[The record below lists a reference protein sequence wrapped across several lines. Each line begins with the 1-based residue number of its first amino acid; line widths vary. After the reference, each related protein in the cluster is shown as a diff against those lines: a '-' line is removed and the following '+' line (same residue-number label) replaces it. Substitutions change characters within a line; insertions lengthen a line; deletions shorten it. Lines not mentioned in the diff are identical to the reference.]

1 VATRMK
7 LTATLKQ
14 SAVFAVS
21 LIAVLLLPR
30 EPQPFA
36 ASTPGANWFKIGYAS
51 VTGNRIS
58 LWAAEDKGFFTRSGL
73 QPDLI
78 FIASS
83 AAGIPALIAGE
94 TAIYSGSPETAAQAA
109 AGGADLIIIASN
121 EPTQYKLIVQPNI
134 KSAQE
139 LKGKR
144 IGIDRIGGSSHY
156 ATRRMLEKLGLK
168 PSDVE
173 FLSIAGGGAERVAAF
188 RSGMV
193 SAVASTVERFERA
206 KVPYHYLGDA
216 IEMGIRVIGS
226 SFMTTRRFR
235 DQNRE
240 AIQRFVRAIVEAAQW
255 TKDPKNRADVT
266 RIYSRYLRT
275 QDPSV
280 LELNYKLY
288 VDPMPSFPYTNV
300 DDLQANLAGLAESN
314 PKLRDLNLAEFVDN
328 SFVRRV
334 QQEGVGQAR

>member
-1 VATRMK
+1 MK
-7 LTATLKQ
+7 CTKVLSQ
-14 SAVFAVS
+14 SAVLV
-21 LIAVLLLPR
+21 LVLLAILLFYR
-30 EPQPFA
+30 TAQVFS
-36 ASTPGANWFKIGYAS
+36 ASAPKTDRIKIGYAS
-51 VTGNRIS
+51 ITGNRIS
-58 LWAAEDKGFFTRSGL
+58 LWTAQEKGFFTRNGL
-73 QPDLI
+73 QAEII

-109 AGGADLIIIASN
+109 ASGADLIIFASN

-134 KSAQE
+134 KSVQE

-168 PSDVE
+168 ASDVE
-173 FLSIAGGGAERVAAF
+173 LLSIAGGGSERVAAF
-188 RSGMV
+188 RSGLV

-206 KVPYHYLGDA
+206 KVPYHSLGNA
-216 IEMGIRVIGS
+216 VEMGIRVIGS

-235 DQNRE
+235 DQNRD
-240 AIQRFVRAIVEAAQW
+240 IMQGFTRAIVEAAHW
-255 TKDPKNRADVT
+255 AKDPNNHAEVT

-275 QDPSV
+275 EDTSV

-288 VDPMPSFPYTNV
+288 IDPMPLFPYTNM
-300 DDLQANLAGLAESN
+300 DDLQANLAGLADSN

-328 SFVRRV
+328 NFVRRV
-334 QQEGVGQAR
+334 QQEGVGQVRRE

>member
-1 VATRMK
+1 MATRMK
-7 LTATLKQ
+7 LTAALKQ

-21 LIAVLLLPR
+21 LIAVLWLPR

-58 LWAAEDKGFFTRSGL
+58 LWAAEDKGFFTRNGL

-173 FLSIAGGGAERVAAF
+173 FLSIAGGGSERVVAF

-193 SAVASTVERFERA
+193 SAVALTVERFERA